1 LTDFDRLLDGLEGEA
16 RDARERLLTRLR
28 DDGVSDDELAR
39 AVEEDRLVLLPL
51 ERALRGDARYTGQ
64 EMADRAEVD
73 VDVLA
78 RVRRAAGL
86 PFVAEGEPGYGDGDV
101 EVSRRLK
108 MALDAGLPLEGILD
122 VNRVM
127 GRALAQTAAAMRTL
141 VGEAF
146 LQEND
151 REDEAAE
158 RLEAATRLL
167 LPNVGPSLEYFFAQH
182 LLELIRTDVLSSEQL
197 EAGRVGREW
206 DTAVAF
212 ADLVGFTRLGGQ
224 VPAEDLGGVAR
235 RLGALAEHAV
245 NQPVRIVKTIGDA
258 VMLSCSD
265 PEKLVIAVLELN
277 EAVEEE
283 GEGFP
288 QLRTGVAFGPAI
300 ERDGDLYG
308 HAVNVA
314 SRVTDAAR
322 PGSVLVTEEVHEAV
336 DGDFRWSFAGERRL
350 KGVGEVKLFRA
361 RRAEPGGEDAEG

>member
-1 LTDFDRLLDGLEGEA
+1 MADDDLLDGLEGEA
-16 RDARERLLTRLR
+16 REARQRLLARLR
-28 DDGVSDDELAR
+28 DDGVSEDELRR
-39 AVEEDRLVLLPL
+39 AAAEERLVLLPV
-51 ERALRGDARYTGQ
+51 ERALRGDARYTGE
-64 EMADRAEVD
+64 EMAQRADID

-86 PFVAEGEPGYGDGDV
+86 PFVADGEPGYGEGDV

-146 LQEND
+146 LEEND

-158 RLEAATRLL
+158 RLAAATRLL

-197 EAGRVGREW
+197 QAGRVGREW

-224 VPAEDLGGVAR
+224 VAAEDLGGVAR

-245 NQPVRIVKTIGDA
+245 EQPVRIIKTIGDA

-265 PEKLVIAVLELN
+265 PAKLVSAVIDLN
-277 EAVEEE
+277 DAVEEE

-308 HAVNVA
+308 HAVNLA
-314 SRVTDAAR
+314 SRVTGIAR
-322 PGSVLVTEEVHEAV
+322 PGSVLATEEVHEAAE
-336 DGDFRWSFAGERRL
+336 DGFRWSFAGERKV
-350 KGVGEVKLFRA
+350 KGVGEVRLYRA
-361 RRAEPGGEDAEG
+361 RRAEEPAGEDG

>member
-1 LTDFDRLLDGLEGEA
+1 
-16 RDARERLLTRLR
+16 
-28 DDGVSDDELAR
+28 
-39 AVEEDRLVLLPL
+39 